1 MKKLLLIFIMM
12 ATWMVVGCETV
23 RQVKAG
29 CFGHWVEHTDGSRS
43 GHKKGT
49 IGLIDIMLHLI
60 DNVWKMQSHIKIQ
73 RRGHTDENDITNFG
87 NVIFE

>member
-23 RQVKAG
+23 RQAG
-29 CFGHWVEHTDGSRS
+29 
-43 GHKKGT
+43 
-49 IGLIDIMLHLI
+49 GLIEITLDLI
-60 DNVWKMQSHIKIQ
+60 DNVWRMKLHTQIQ

>member
-29 CFGHWVEHTDGSRS
+29 CLGYWIESND
-43 GHKKGT
+43 GHKRGT
-49 IGLIDIMLHLI
+49 RWS
-60 DNVWKMQSHIKIQ
+60 NRNNTRPYRQCV
-73 RRGHTDENDITNFG
+73 ENEAPYPNTEKRPYG
-87 NVIFE
+87 